1 MDNKNNAHRRG
12 LELLDTL
19 HGGHVGEAM
28 VEEMKAIC
36 PDFATMTIEWA
47 INGIMGRPGLDLA
60 TRELLL
66 VASCVTRGNAQPQL
80 RAHME
85 AAAKLGVSRGK
96 MIESLLTLLF
106 YAGGPSVRNALME
119 IPSVYDTRETA
130 GVASR

>member
-66 VASCVTRGNAQPQL
+66 VASCVTRGNTQPQL

-85 AAAKLGVSRGK
+85 SAAKLGVSREK

-130 GVASR
+130 SVASR

>member
-1 MDNKNNAHRRG
+1 MDNDGYRRG

-66 VASCVTRGNAQPQL
+66 VASCVTSGNAQPQL
-80 RAHME
+80 RAHMGS
-85 AAAKLGVSRGK
+85 AAKLGVSREE

-106 YAGGPSVRNALME
+106 YAGGPSVRNALVE
-119 IPSVYDTRETA
+119 VPSIYDARETA
-130 GVASR
+130 NAS